1 MDGGSGLNLMYLN
14 TLHGLGLIHDQLQS
28 SPHPFYGVVSDKQYI
43 PLVQVTLSATFGDAS
58 NYRTETLTFEVV
70 DFFGHYHIILGQPC
84 YVKFMAITN
93 YAYLKLKIPGSA
105 GVITVEAKTQRA
117 LDYEQDRIELAAVTV
132 TVAKLRKLSL
142 QAPTEHLILTMP
154 PMSGVFKTDEDATT
168 MQIVAGDPTKTVQIR
183 ANLDPK

>member
-28 SPHPFYGVVSDKQYI
+28 SPHPFYGVVSDKQ
-43 PLVQVTLSATFGDAS
+43 
-58 NYRTETLTFEVV
+58 YRTETLTFEVV

-93 YAYLKLKIPGSA
+93 YAYLKLKIPGLA
-105 GVITVEAKTQRA
+105 GVIIVEAKTQRA